1 MSPLDDLPPDLRA
14 TLSLLVDRGKSY
26 AEVADLL
33 GIPESAVRERAHD
46 ALDALAGERVPTGAG
61 ARVPAA
67 DDQPAAD
74 ASSGLGPNGASLA
87 TGRRALAA
95 SSRARRNGAARSG
108 GAALPVSRRGGAIVL
123 AAIAVVIV
131 AAVIIAVA
139 SGGSSS
145 HKGGTSGG
153 SSSASAQSSAGSTGT
168 TSGKSPKVT
177 NQITLTPPEPGSKA
191 IGLVEILAEGNE
203 HAFYIAAEHLEPSKG
218 FTYVVWLYNS
228 PTDAEAI
235 SKSPNVGSK
244 GRLQGGALLP
254 SNAAQY
260 HQILLTRET
269 SERPTAPG
277 PTVLSGTFSLSK

>member
-33 GIPESAVRERAHD
+33 GIPESAVRERAHA
-46 ALDALAGERVPTGAG
+46 ALDALAGERVATAAP
-61 ARVPAA
+61 ARVGAADEEPAA
-67 DDQPAAD
+67 NSSLGSDSASFPTRAPA
-74 ASSGLGPNGASLA
+74 PPP
-87 TGRRALAA
+87 

-108 GAALPVSRRGGAIVL
+108 SATLPVSRRGGAIVL

-131 AAVIIAVA
+131 VVVIVAVA
-139 SGGSSS
+139 GGGSSS
-145 HKGGTSGG
+145 HKGGTPGG
-153 SSSASAQSSAGSTGT
+153 ASNSASTHSPGASTST
-168 TSGKSPKVT
+168 ASGKSPQVT

-191 IGLVEILAEGNE
+191 IGIVEILSEGSQ
-203 HAFYIAAEHLEPSKG
+203 HAFYIGAEHLPPSSG

-228 PTDAEAI
+228 PTSAEAV
-235 SKSPNVGSK
+235 SKSPNVGSD

-254 SNAAQY
+254 SNASDF

-269 SERPTAPG
+269 TERPTTPG
-277 PTVLSGTFSLSK
+277 PTVLSGTFSLTK